1 MWSLN
6 AALPMDLSPNLIALS
21 SIPFAGACE
30 TVIIN
35 SSFSNFIV
43 KIPKNLKRRK

>member
-1 MWSLN
+1 
-6 AALPMDLSPNLIALS
+6 MDLSPNLIALP

-35 SSFSNFIV
+35 MSFSIFIA
-43 KIPKNLKRRK
+43 KIQKNLKRRK